1 MIVKR
6 PDITV
11 PGLGLTEVIEAPF
24 VVSGEKPGVNNTIVV
39 RVGTL
44 STELED
50 EGWPPKMTLSSQS
63 NGDSPEPFGAD
74 GLLEALAKEFK
85 AETWDSEKEAWAK

>member
-1 MIVKR
+1 M
-6 PDITV
+6 

-24 VVSGEKPGVNNTIVV
+24 VVSGEKPGANNTIVV

-50 EGWPPKMTLSSQS
+50 DGSPKLALSSQS